1 MSSSSPPEEESQQ
14 LLSEYQSQLND
25 IELLLAESPDDE
37 SLLKLKSDL
46 IELIQLTNEQLVPST
61 STSNLESISN
71 IQSEKNEKGE
81 EGHGHENE
89 GILGSNSLCDTSI
102 HTSSV
107 ITSAS
112 ASASASHNSKE
123 GKDIESSSSSTTT
136 TTLKKSKKK
145 ILSRP
150 FEIPTHLL
158 PLDSDTDAERKR
170 KKRSIKALK
179 SQYKSTVKEVESE
192 VKQQSWQDFNK
203 KSKKRKGVK
212 GLNGESIFKTEDGV
226 GARTGVI
233 TGAVQV
239 MGKERDYNSGVS
251 ANGGVKKQRHL
262 F

>member
-1 MSSSSPPEEESQQ
+1 MPSSSPEESQQ
-14 LLSEYQSQLND
+14 LLSEYKSQLND
-25 IELLLAESPDDE
+25 IELLLEESPNDE

-61 STSNLESISN
+61 STSNLNSK
-71 IQSEKNEKGE
+71 IQSLENEKSE
-81 EGHGHENE
+81 EGYYFNVDDNQDVV
-89 GILGSNSLCDTSI
+89 GSMANAT
-102 HTSSV
+102 TA
-107 ITSAS
+107 TSA
-112 ASASASHNSKE
+112 ATALASHITKE
-123 GKDIESSSSSTTT
+123 DKESESSSQSKSSM
-136 TTLKKSKKK
+136 LKKSKK

-212 GLNGESIFKTEDGV
+212 GLHGESIFKTEDGV

-239 MGKERDYNSGVS
+239 GKERDCSGGIG